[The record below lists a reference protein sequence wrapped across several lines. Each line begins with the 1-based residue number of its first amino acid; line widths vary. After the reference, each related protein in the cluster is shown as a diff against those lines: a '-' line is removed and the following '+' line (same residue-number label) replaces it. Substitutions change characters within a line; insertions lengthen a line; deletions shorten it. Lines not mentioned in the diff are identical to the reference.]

1 MDNVDNSS
9 LNIDTSAESNNA
21 FTDAQARLHKLT
33 LELKKVIVGQDK
45 VIEQTILCLLAA
57 GHALV
62 EGVPGLGKTL
72 LVRSL
77 SQAMGGKFNRIQFT
91 PDLMPSDVS
100 GHAMFNKQSDDF
112 VIRKGPVFCNLLLAD
127 EINRAPAKTQSSLL
141 EAMQEQQV
149 TVEGQSLSLPS
160 PFMVMATQNPLEHE
174 GTYPL
179 PEAQLDRFLLHI
191 WVEYPSA
198 EEEIE
203 LSKRLSGNIG
213 DQLDVSAI
221 EQVLTMEQVHDLQML
236 LTKMEVD
243 QSIHEYAVRLVRAT
257 RDWHGIEVG
266 AGPRGSLAL
275 LRVAKAYAL
284 MQGRNFVLPDDI
296 KVMAISVLRHRIRL
310 TAELEIEGINASQ
323 VINELLQNVEA
334 PRV

>member
-1 MDNVDNSS
+1 MDNLDISV
-9 LNIDTSAESNNA
+9 ESNIESLESNA
-21 FTDAQARLHKLT
+21 FTDAQVSIQKLT
-33 LELKKVIVGQDK
+33 LELKKVMVGQDS

-149 TVEGQSLSLPS
+149 TVEGQSLKLPS

-191 WVEYPSA
+191 WVEYPSM
-198 EEEIE
+198 EDEIE

-221 EQVLTMEQVHDLQML
+221 KPVLSLQQVHDLQQL

-275 LRVAKAYAL
+275 LRVAKAHAL
-284 MQGRNFVLPDDI
+284 MQGRHFVLPDDI
-296 KVMAISVLRHRIRL
+296 KAMAVSVLRHRIRL